1 MSAKGQLC
9 LGRTA
14 LYFTGKRS
22 NPSES
27 TPEYPYEIHISIL
40 YRDVDY
46 LEVVGAKRVLVPD
59 PIQIGTKEKQVSSSS
74 LLILL

>member
-14 LYFTGKRS
+14 LYFTGKNQ

-27 TPEYPYEIHISIL
+27 TPEYPNEIYFSIL
-40 YRDVDY
+40 YRDVDS
-46 LEVVGAKRVLVPD
+46 LEIVGAKRVLVPD
-59 PIQIGTKEKQVSSSS
+59 AIQIGTKEKQVTFF
-74 LLILL
+74 IL